1 MLVFGRTVTGA
12 MSPAL
17 FCLGI
22 AAFVIGALHPVFA
35 PIAIPAFVAGCVCAA
50 VLSRIHASS
59 RHPSIRDNVAPDE
72 SGKPLQPR

>member
-1 MLVFGRTVTGA
+1 MIVFGRKVPGA

-50 VLSRIHASS
+50 VLWRIHAPS
-59 RHPSIRDNVAPDE
+59 RHPSIRDNVAPED
-72 SGKPLQPR
+72 SGKPLKPR